1 MPRAA
6 HGLRSITEWLK
17 SKGASEMAELQCP
30 AVGADFSLGLAW
42 VIRGELLELGKV
54 CSGGGWEGAG
64 HPTVLRASCV
74 LVMLRLQPES
84 SV

>member
-30 AVGADFSLGLAW
+30 EGGVFSLGLAW
-42 VIRGELLELGKV
+42 DTRGELLELGKV

-64 HPTVLRASCV
+64 HPTVLMASCV